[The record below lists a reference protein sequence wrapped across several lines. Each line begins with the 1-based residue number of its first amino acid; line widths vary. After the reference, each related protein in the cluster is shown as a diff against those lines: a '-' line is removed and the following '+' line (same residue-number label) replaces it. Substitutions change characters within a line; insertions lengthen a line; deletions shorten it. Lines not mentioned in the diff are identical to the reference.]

1 MSRQQVLLLSA
12 RYPLSTTV
20 TNSHLL
26 LHLTQSN
33 RYVWKK
39 WTTGF
44 CRTAGPTDRPTN
56 RSNNNTYIS
65 VPGCPI
71 KHSTHGSYR
80 LHLTTNIFRSLVF
93 YVGYQNKSQEYLPS
107 VPLRLSTAQPRHP
120 LNGAMHPPP
129 TSCKECPTHPPML
142 TADFLGLELPT
153 APFPAGTPSH
163 EGRINV
169 SFWFLLYSNEHKTL
183 LYHISTNQQNNP
195 I

>member
-1 MSRQQVLLLSA
+1 MACHVNRCYYYQHGIHYPRQSQIVTCCYISHKATDMFERNEQPGSA
-12 RYPLSTTV
+12 ERPG
-20 TNSHLL
+20 
-26 LHLTQSN
+26 
-33 RYVWKK
+33 R
-39 WTTGF
+39 
-44 CRTAGPTDRPTN
+44 PTDRPTN
-56 RSNNNTYIS
+56 RSNNNIYIS

-71 KHSTHGSYR
+71 KRSTHGSYR

-163 EGRINV
+163 EGQINV
-169 SFWFLLYSNEHKTL
+169 SF
-183 LYHISTNQQNNP
+183 
-195 I
+195 